1 MNIRPWGRGVPRACK
16 LGGIVIGKAAR
27 RQGRTFLT
35 PTVVLLLCFT
45 IFPLLFTLA
54 LVFGEARFGGGG
66 LRIGFAGL
74 RNWTRL
80 VQDARFWNAFS
91 VTIRIVVV
99 AVALE
104 YLLGLGL
111 ALLLDRKVRGQGF
124 FRVLFVIPMLLTP
137 IAVGYLWRMIFD
149 VGRGPITGIL
159 QRLGLPAV
167 GWLTESHIALYAIVV
182 TDVWQWTPFMFLILF
197 AGLQAI
203 PRDYIEAARVDGASR
218 WQLFRHV
225 TFPLLGPASIA
236 AILLRTIECFKIVDT
251 IFIMTGGGP
260 GRSTESMTLFG
271 YSLGFRAFDLAYG
284 ATIAF
289 SLFLAVLVAS
299 MVFVTLTRRFRQ
311 VGLE

>member
-1 MNIRPWGRGVPRACK
+1 MIGRS
-16 LGGIVIGKAAR
+16 AR
-27 RQGRTFLT
+27 QQGRAFLA
-35 PTVVLLLCFT
+35 PTVILLLCFT

-80 VQDARFWNAFS
+80 VNDARFWNAFS
-91 VTIRIVVV
+91 VTARIVVA

-111 ALLLDRKVRGQGF
+111 ALLLNRRVRGRGG
-124 FRVLFVIPMLLTP
+124 FRVLFLIPMMLTP
-137 IAVGYLWRMIFD
+137 IAVGYMWRMIFD

-159 QRLGLPAV
+159 ERLGLPAV
-167 GWLTESHIALYAIVV
+167 GWLTDTRFSILSIII
-182 TDVWQWTPFMFLILF
+182 TDVWQWTPFMFLILY
-197 AGLQAI
+197 AALQAI
-203 PRDYIEAARVDGASR
+203 PRDYVEAAKVDGASG

-225 TFPLLGPASIA
+225 TLPLLAPASIA
-236 AILLRTIECFKIVDT
+236 AILLRAMESFKIVD
-251 IFIMTGGGP
+251 IIYIMTGGGP
-260 GRSTESMTLFG
+260 GRSTESLTLFG
-271 YSLGFRAFDLAYG
+271 YSMGFRAFDLAYG

-299 MVFVTLTRRFRQ
+299 TVFVTLTRRFRY
-311 VGLE
+311 VRLE